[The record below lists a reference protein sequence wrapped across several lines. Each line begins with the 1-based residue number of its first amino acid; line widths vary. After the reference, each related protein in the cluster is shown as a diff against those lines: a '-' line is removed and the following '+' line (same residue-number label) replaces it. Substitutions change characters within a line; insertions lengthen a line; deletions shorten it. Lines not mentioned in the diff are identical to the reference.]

1 MTSRQIIDLL
11 NPDQL
16 SIAGV
21 VLTTLRYVQEAN
33 AGSIAAIV
41 PNAIPTAGRERRSV
55 RRQSAPPRELRRF
68 SPDQAA
74 RLHAEIV
81 DKIWEPDLRRELVD
95 RIVYAF
101 DHNWIDGATLSAAIS
116 KARAAKS
123 DYERTQGAIGRDS
136 VWKSLGCWIK
146 GVFAANNER
155 WTPTGSAVEPRPVPK
170 PVAPANSSPTL
181 FDFVDGVA

>member
-16 SIAGV
+16 SLASV

-33 AGSIAAIV
+33 AGSFATSV
-41 PNAIPTAGRERRSV
+41 PNAIQRGGRDRRSG
-55 RRQSAPPRELRRF
+55 RRQGAPTLELRRF

-74 RLHAEIV
+74 TLHDMIV
-81 DKIWEPDLRRELVD
+81 SKIWEPDLRRELVD

-101 DHNWIDGATLSAAIS
+101 DHNWIDAATLKAAIS
-116 KARAAKS
+116 KAKAAKN
-123 DYERTQGAIGRDS
+123 DYERSQGAVGRDS

-146 GVFAANNER
+146 GVFSANGER

-170 PVAPANSSPTL
+170 KAATVSEPTL